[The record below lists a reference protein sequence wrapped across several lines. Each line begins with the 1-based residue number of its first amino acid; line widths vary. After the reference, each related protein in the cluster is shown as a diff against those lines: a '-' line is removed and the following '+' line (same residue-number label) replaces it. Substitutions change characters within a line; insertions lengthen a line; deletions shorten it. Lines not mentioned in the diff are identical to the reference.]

1 MAITTYPLNGIMYN
15 AEDAEG
21 YMCTRTS
28 GVFSAVDQFRATVTG
43 DMEVTIS
50 TGTAWI
56 KNTEFSGKSIVSR
69 EPVAL
74 TVPTADGALP
84 RMDRVV
90 IRFDK
95 AENASY
101 IVIKTGTPQNPPVAP
116 AVTQSETLYE
126 LGLYTILVPAAALE
140 INASNVTNTML
151 DESVCGVMEDAVTGL
166 PTAQMAAQWRAMVD
180 EMSESLDN
188 IKTGT
193 LLIRTQYSA
202 IAPLS
207 GWMAQEDGR
216 YTCEVAVAGLL
227 ETDEGNADIDMTDA
241 TVDNASELIDG
252 WSLIDKVETKSGAL
266 ILTCFSDVPGIDLPI
281 IVEVIR

>member
-50 TGTAWI
+50 PGTAWI

-95 AENASY
+95 AENASH
-101 IVIKTGTPQNPPVAP
+101 IVIKAGTPQNPPVAP

-140 INASNVTNTML
+140 ISAANVTNTML
-151 DESVCGVMEDAVTGL
+151 DETVCGVMRDAVTRL
-166 PTAQMAAQWRAMVD
+166 PTAQMGAQWNAMIND
-180 EMSESLDN
+180 LAN
-188 IKTGT
+188 A
-193 LLIRTQYSA
+193 LLNAQDGALITRTQYDA
-202 IAPLS
+202 TAES
-207 GWMAQEDGR
+207 GAWLQQEDGR
-216 YTCEVAVAGLL
+216 YINDISVVGLL
-227 ETDEGNADIDMTDA
+227 ETDEGSVDVDMSDA
-241 TVDNASELIDG
+241 TVDTAQDLTNA
-252 WSLIDKVETKSGAL
+252 WSMVDKVETITGGVR
-266 ILTCFSDVPGIDLPI
+266 LTCFVDIPEIDLPI

>member
-28 GVFSAVDQFRATVTG
+28 GVFSAIDQFRATVTG

-50 TGTAWI
+50 PGTAWI

-95 AENASY
+95 AENASH
-101 IVIKTGTPQNPPVAP
+101 IVIKAGTPQNPPVAP

-140 INASNVTNTML
+140 ISAANVTNTML

-166 PTAQMAAQWRAMVD
+166 PTAQMGAQWQKMID
-180 EMSESLDN
+180 EMSEALDN
-188 IKTGT
+188 VNTGN
-193 LLIRTQYSA
+193 LLVRTQYSA
-202 IAPLS
+202 IVPVG
-207 GWMAQEDGR
+207 GWTAQADGR
-216 YTCEVAVAGLL
+216 FTNEVAVAGML
-227 ETDEGNADIDMTDA
+227 ETDEGNADIDMTEA
-241 TVDNASELIDG
+241 TVETASLLVDG
-252 WSLIDKVETKSGAL
+252 WSLVDKVETVSGG
-266 ILTCFSDVPGIDLPI
+266 IVCTCFYDIPGTDLPI
-281 IVEVIR
+281 IIEVIR